1 MEGIVEKRRKNIM
14 QFILIGVYIILTIS
28 GLTLM
33 KVGGNSGALAIENGN
48 MNFNISLI
56 SFAGLFCYLCSF
68 LLFTRLVVMFDL
80 SYIMPLTTGIVQVIT
95 LVVSKVVFKENLTCQ
110 AILGASLLII
120 GVLIMNWKRD

>member
-1 MEGIVEKRRKNIM
+1 M
-14 QFILIGVYIILTIS
+14 QFVLIGIYIILTIS

-33 KVGGNSGALAIENGN
+33 KLGGNSGALAIENGN

-95 LVVSKVVFKENLTCQ
+95 LVVSKVVFKENLTWQ
-110 AILGASLLII
+110 AVIGASLVII

>member
-80 SYIMPLTTGIVQVIT
+80 SYIMPIVTGIVQILT
-95 LVVSKVVFKENLTCQ
+95 LVASKVVFKEN
-110 AILGASLLII
+110 ISVYGIVGASLVII
-120 GVLIMNWKRD
+120 GIVVMNWKQS